1 LKNILHISTS
11 KGGVEYYIN
20 SIIDQSKAFSHFL
33 AVDSSFES
41 KNKTAFLYLNDTGIP
56 VFKDVKNICTIIA
69 SINNSNIKINLL
81 HGHSSKG
88 VLYACITGYWCKIPV
103 IASPHAYGFYRF
115 KGIIKLFV
123 AITEYLI
130 YNLFGCY
137 LLPSNKSERFIGE
150 KRFFIKKNIINR
162 NYFNSLKVTGFNRT
176 INVQNN
182 IDIII
187 VCIGRIT
194 YQKNPEKY
202 FNIARQINKIIHNV
216 TFLLVGGGFEDKLTR
231 KEKKLR
237 KLVKNEL
244 KIIDWV
250 SEQELIDILT
260 KADIYVSTSRYE
272 GLPTATLLAMN
283 YELPIVSTRTPGNED
298 LVIDGYNGFLS
309 NDTNILVK
317 KIIELIENKKLR
329 LKFGKKSKT
338 MLNKHYN
345 LENNILMLEKN
356 YHSYSK

>member
-1 LKNILHISTS
+1 MKNILHISTS

-20 SIIDQSKAFSHFL
+20 SIVDQSQAFSHFL
-33 AVDSSFES
+33 AVDSSFKS
-41 KNKTAFLYLNDTGIP
+41 NNKTAFLYLNDTKIP
-56 VFKDVKNICTIIA
+56 VFKDVKNIYTIIT
-69 SINNSNIKINLL
+69 SIKNSNIKINLL

-88 VLYACITGYWCKIPV
+88 VFYSCIAGYWCKIPV

-115 KGIIKLFV
+115 KGIMKLFV

-137 LLPSNKSERFIGE
+137 LLPSNKSERIIGE

-162 NYFNSLKVTGFNRT
+162 NYYNSLKVTGFNKEM
-176 INVQNN
+176 NMQNN

-187 VCIGRIT
+187 VFIGRIT

-202 FNIARQINKIIHNV
+202 FNIARQINKTKHNV
-216 TFLLVGGGFEDKLTR
+216 TFLLVGGGFEEKFTR
-231 KEKKLR
+231 KEKKIR
-237 KLVKNEL
+237 KLVENEL
-244 KIIDWV
+244 KIIDWLP
-250 SEQELIDILT
+250 EQELIDILMR
-260 KADIYVSTSRYE
+260 ADIYVSTARYE

-309 NDTNILVK
+309 NDTNILVN

-329 LKFGKKSKT
+329 LEFGKKSKAI
-338 MLNKHYN
+338 LNKRYN
-345 LENNILMLEKN
+345 LENNIIMLEKN
-356 YHSYSK
+356 YHLYCK